1 MTTRTARTEKLDL
14 RLTPEAKRT
23 LAAAAQVERRTLS
36 DFVLESALGRAEE
49 ALADRRAF
57 QLDPGKW
64 EAFIAALDAR
74 PRDLPALRKLLSEP
88 GIFSGSGPARPAFA
102 LKSSIAAT
110 PSKPSTAARM
120 RSTAS

>member
-23 LAAAAQVERRTLS
+23 LAAAAQIERRTLS

-64 EAFIAALDAR
+64 
-74 PRDLPALRKLLSEP
+74 
-88 GIFSGSGPARPAFA
+88 
-102 LKSSIAAT
+102 
-110 PSKPSTAARM
+110 KPSSPP
-120 RSTAS
+120 STRRRATCRPCASC